1 MATLGFVGLGTMG
14 SRMAQRLLDA
24 GHPVVGYNRTRE
36 KAKPLVD
43 RGMRLADSPRAVS
56 TAAEVV

>member
-24 GHPVVGYNRTRE
+24 GH
-36 KAKPLVD
+36 
-43 RGMRLADSPRAVS
+43 SPTPRPS
-56 TAAEVV
+56 GR